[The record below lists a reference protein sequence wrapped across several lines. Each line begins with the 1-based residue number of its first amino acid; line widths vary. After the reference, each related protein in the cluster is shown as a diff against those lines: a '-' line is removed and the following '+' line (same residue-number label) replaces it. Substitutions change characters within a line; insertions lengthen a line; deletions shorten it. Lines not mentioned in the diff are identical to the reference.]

1 MAIRSFNHNILYRYI
16 QIYKPALTLNLTYL
30 VLNLPHTFAVMSRV
44 AIHTL
49 GCKLNYS
56 ESSTIVRQLESN
68 GFTKVD
74 FTEESD
80 IYIINTCSVTDNA
93 DKKCRTTV
101 KAVLK
106 QNPEAYV
113 VVIGCYAQLKPKEI
127 SEIPGVDMVLGAAE
141 KFNMIEHLHSLQK
154 EEKAIVLNKNI
165 KETQEFVPAF
175 SYGDRTRSFL
185 KVQDGCDYFCSFCT
199 IPLARGKSRNAS
211 VAETVAKAKEVAATN
226 IKEVVITGVNIGDF
240 GADQDYAETLY
251 DLLLELDKVEGIE
264 RYRISSIE
272 PNLLTNE
279 IIDFVSASDK
289 FVPHFHI
296 PLQSGDDEILLKMRR
311 KYLSELY
318 ADRIAR
324 IKKRMPNSCIGVDV
338 IVGFPGETE
347 EHFLNT
353 YNFLNELDISYLH
366 VFPYSE
372 RNNTTAKKMEG
383 KVLKA
388 DKMERAKRLRILSEK
403 KKRYFYETQLGKSM
417 QVLWE
422 EERQGD
428 NMQGF
433 SENYVRF
440 EAPYDSTK
448 VNTIE
453 ILNFDQINESG
464 LAKASLKE
472 HLQ

>member
-1 MAIRSFNHNILYRYI
+1 MY
-16 QIYKPALTLNLTYL
+16 
-30 VLNLPHTFAVMSRV
+30 RV

-56 ESSTIVRQLESN
+56 ESSTIVRQLENN
-68 GFTKVD
+68 GFSRVD
-74 FTEESD
+74 FSDEAD

-101 KAVLK
+101 KSVLK

-141 KFNMIEHLHSLQK
+141 KFNMIEHLHSLKK
-154 EEKAIVLNKNI
+154 EEEAIVFNKNI
-165 KETQEFVPAF
+165 KETQDFVTAF

-199 IPLARGKSRNAS
+199 IPLARGKSRNATI
-211 VAETVAKAKEVAATN
+211 AETVAKAKEVAATD
-226 IKEVVITGVNIGDF
+226 IKEVVITGVYIGDF
-240 GADQDYAETLY
+240 GADQDYAETFY
-251 DLLLELDKVEGIE
+251 DLIVELDKVEGIE

-272 PNLLTNE
+272 PNLLSNE
-279 IIDFVSASDK
+279 IIDFVAASDK

-296 PLQSGDDEILLKMRR
+296 PLQSGDDEILTKMRR
-311 KYLSELY
+311 KYLSDLY
-318 ADRIAR
+318 VDRIKR
-324 IKKRMPNSCIGVDV
+324 IKKQMPNSCIGVDV

-347 EHFLNT
+347 EHFLTT

-372 RNNTTAKKMEG
+372 RNNTTAKKMVG
-383 KVLKA
+383 KVTKA
-388 DKMERAKRLRILSEK
+388 EKTERAQRLRILSTK
-403 KKRYFYETQLGKSM
+403 KKRYFYETQLGREM
-417 QVLWE
+417 NVLWE
-422 EERQGD
+422 EEKQGE

-440 EAPYDSTK
+440 EAPYDASR
-448 VNTIE
+448 VNIVE
-453 ILNFDQINESG
+453 RLRFENINESG

>member
-1 MAIRSFNHNILYRYI
+1 
-16 QIYKPALTLNLTYL
+16 
-30 VLNLPHTFAVMSRV
+30 MSRV

-49 GCKLNYS
+49 GCKLNFS
-56 ESSTIVRQLESN
+56 ESSTIVRQLEDN
-68 GFTKVD
+68 GFSRVD
-74 FTEESD
+74 FSDEAD

-101 KAVLK
+101 KSVLK
-106 QNPEAYV
+106 QNPEAYI
-113 VVIGCYAQLKPKEI
+113 VVIGCYAQLKPTEI
-127 SEIPGVDMVLGAAE
+127 SQIPGVDMVLGAAE
-141 KFNMIEHLHSLQK
+141 KFNMMEHLHSLKK
-154 EEKAIVLNKNI
+154 EEEAIVFNKNI
-165 KETQEFVPAF
+165 KETQDFVPAF

-199 IPLARGKSRNAS
+199 IPLARGKSRNATI
-211 VAETVAKAKEVAATN
+211 AETVTKAKEVAATD

-240 GADQDYAETLY
+240 GADQEYTETFY
-251 DLLLELDKVEGIE
+251 DLIVELDKVEGIE

-272 PNLLTNE
+272 PNLLSNE
-279 IIDFVSASDK
+279 IIDFVAASDK

-296 PLQSGDDEILLKMRR
+296 PLQSGDDEILTKMRR
-311 KYLSELY
+311 KYLSDLY
-318 ADRIAR
+318 VDRIKR
-324 IKKRMPNSCIGVDV
+324 IKKQMPNSCIGVDV

-347 EHFLNT
+347 EHFLTT

-372 RNNTTAKKMEG
+372 RNNTTAKKMTD
-383 KVLKA
+383 KVSKA
-388 DKMERAKRLRILSEK
+388 EKTERAQRLRILSAK
-403 KKRYFYETQLGKSM
+403 KKRYFYESQLSREM
-417 QVLWE
+417 NVLWE
-422 EERQGD
+422 EEKQGE

-433 SENYVRF
+433 SENYIRF
-440 EAPYDSTK
+440 EAAYDANR

-453 ILNFDQINESG
+453 RLGFDKISESG

>member
-1 MAIRSFNHNILYRYI
+1 
-16 QIYKPALTLNLTYL
+16 
-30 VLNLPHTFAVMSRV
+30 MSRV

-56 ESSTIVRQLESN
+56 ESSSIVRQLEDN
-68 GFTKVD
+68 GFSRVD
-74 FTEESD
+74 FSDEAD

-93 DKKCRTTV
+93 DKKCRNTV
-101 KAVLK
+101 KGVLK
-106 QNPEAYV
+106 QNPDAYV

-127 SEIPGVDMVLGAAE
+127 SDIPGVDMVLGAAE

-154 EEKAIVLNKNI
+154 EDKTLVFNKNI
-165 KETQEFVPAF
+165 KETQDFVPAF
-175 SYGDRTRSFL
+175 SFGDRTRSFL

-199 IPLARGKSRNAS
+199 IPLARGKSRNAT
-211 VAETVAKAKEVAATN
+211 VEETVAKTKEVAATN
-226 IKEVVITGVNIGDF
+226 VKEVVLTGVNLGDF
-240 GADQDYAETLY
+240 GADQDYAETFY
-251 DLLLELDKVEGIE
+251 DLIVELDKIEGIE

-272 PNLLTNE
+272 PNLLSNE
-279 IIDFVSASDK
+279 IIDFVAASDK

-296 PLQSGDDEILLKMRR
+296 PLQSGDDEILTKMRR
-311 KYLSELY
+311 KYLSNLY
-318 ADRIAR
+318 VDRVAR
-324 IKKRMPNSCIGVDV
+324 IKKQMPNCCIGVDV

-372 RNNTTAKKMEG
+372 RNNTTAKKLAG
-383 KVLKA
+383 KVPK
-388 DKMERAKRLRILSEK
+388 KEKTERAQRLRILSAK
-403 KKRYFYETQLGKSM
+403 KKRFFYESQLGKTM
-417 QVLWE
+417 NVLWE
-422 EERQGD
+422 EEKQGEM
-428 NMQGF
+428 MQGF

-440 EAPYDSTK
+440 EEPYDAAR

-453 ILNFDQINESG
+453 YLTFDTINESG

>member
-1 MAIRSFNHNILYRYI
+1 MF
-16 QIYKPALTLNLTYL
+16 
-30 VLNLPHTFAVMSRV
+30 RV

-49 GCKLNYS
+49 GCKLNFS
-56 ESSTIVRQLESN
+56 ESSTIVRQLKDN
-68 GFTKVD
+68 GFDRVD
-74 FTEESD
+74 FSEEAD
-80 IYIINTCSVTDNA
+80 IYVINTCSVTDNA

-101 KAVLK
+101 KSVLK

-141 KFNMIEHLHSLQK
+141 KFNMIEHLHSLEK
-154 EEKAIVLNKNI
+154 EEKSIVFNKNI
-165 KETQEFVPAF
+165 KETQDFVPAF

-199 IPLARGKSRNAS
+199 IPLARGKSRNAR
-211 VAETVAKAKEVAATN
+211 VAETVAKAKEVAATD

-240 GADQDYAETLY
+240 GADQDYAETFY
-251 DLLLELDKVEGIE
+251 DLIVELDKVEGIE

-272 PNLLTNE
+272 PNLLSNE
-279 IIDFVSASDK
+279 IIDFVAASDK

-296 PLQSGDDEILLKMRR
+296 PLQSGDDEILTKMRR
-311 KYLSELY
+311 KYLSDLY
-318 ADRIAR
+318 TDRIAR
-324 IKKRMPNSCIGVDV
+324 IKIQMPNCCIGVDV
-338 IVGFPGETE
+338 IVGFPGESE
-347 EHFLNT
+347 EHFMNT
-353 YNFLNELDISYLH
+353 YQFLNELDISYLH

-372 RNNTTAKKMEG
+372 RNNTTAKKLAN
-383 KVLKA
+383 KVTKVEKT
-388 DKMERAKRLRILSEK
+388 DRAKRLRILSHK
-403 KKRYFYETQLGKSM
+403 KKRHFYEIQLGRDM
-417 QVLWE
+417 DVLWE
-422 EERQGD
+422 EERQGE

-440 EAPYDSTK
+440 EAPYDPARINMVERLKFS
-448 VNTIE
+448 E
-453 ILNFDQINESG
+453 INENG

>member
-1 MAIRSFNHNILYRYI
+1 
-16 QIYKPALTLNLTYL
+16 
-30 VLNLPHTFAVMSRV
+30 MSRV

-154 EEKAIVLNKNI
+154 EEKAIVFNKNI

-311 KYLSELY
+311 KYQSELY

>member
-1 MAIRSFNHNILYRYI
+1 MENNGF
-16 QIYKPALTLNLTYL
+16 
-30 VLNLPHTFAVMSRV
+30 SRV
-44 AIHTL
+44 
-49 GCKLNYS
+49 
-56 ESSTIVRQLESN
+56 
-68 GFTKVD
+68 D
-74 FTEESD
+74 FSDEAD

-101 KAVLK
+101 KSVLK
-106 QNPEAYV
+106 QNPEAFV

-141 KFNMIEHLHSLQK
+141 KFNMIEHLQSLKK
-154 EEKAIVLNKNI
+154 EEEAIVFNKNI
-165 KETQEFVPAF
+165 KETQDFVTAF

-199 IPLARGKSRNAS
+199 IPLARGKSRNATI
-211 VAETVAKAKEVAATN
+211 AETVAKAKEVAATD

-240 GADQDYAETLY
+240 GADQDYAETFY
-251 DLLLELDKVEGIE
+251 DLIVELDKVEGIE

-272 PNLLTNE
+272 PNLLSNE
-279 IIDFVSASDK
+279 IIDFVAASDK

-296 PLQSGDDEILLKMRR
+296 PLQSGDDEILTKMRR
-311 KYLSELY
+311 KYLSDLY
-318 ADRIAR
+318 VDRIKR
-324 IKKRMPNSCIGVDV
+324 IKKQMPNSCIGVDV

-347 EHFLNT
+347 EHFLTT

-372 RNNTTAKKMEG
+372 RNNTTAKKMTD
-383 KVLKA
+383 KVTKA
-388 DKMERAKRLRILSEK
+388 EKTERAQRLRILSTK
-403 KKRYFYETQLGKSM
+403 KKRYFYETQLGREM
-417 QVLWE
+417 NVLWE
-422 EERQGD
+422 EEKQGE

-440 EAPYDSTK
+440 EAPYDASR
-448 VNTIE
+448 VNIVE
-453 ILNFDQINESG
+453 RLRFENINESG

>member
-1 MAIRSFNHNILYRYI
+1 
-16 QIYKPALTLNLTYL
+16 
-30 VLNLPHTFAVMSRV
+30 MSRV

-154 EEKAIVLNKNI
+154 EEKAIVFNKKI

-296 PLQSGDDEILLKMRR
+296 SLQSGDDEILLKMRR

>member
-1 MAIRSFNHNILYRYI
+1 
-16 QIYKPALTLNLTYL
+16 
-30 VLNLPHTFAVMSRV
+30 MSRV

-49 GCKLNYS
+49 GCKLNFS
-56 ESSTIVRQLESN
+56 ESSTIVRQLEEN
-68 GFTKVD
+68 GFSRVD
-74 FTEESD
+74 FSDEAD

-101 KAVLK
+101 KSVLK
-106 QNPEAYV
+106 QNPEAYI
-113 VVIGCYAQLKPKEI
+113 VVIGCYAQLKPTEI
-127 SEIPGVDMVLGAAE
+127 SQIPGVDMVLGAAE
-141 KFNMIEHLHSLQK
+141 KFNMMEHLHSLKK
-154 EEKAIVLNKNI
+154 EEEAIVFNKNI
-165 KETQEFVPAF
+165 KETQDFVPAF

-199 IPLARGKSRNAS
+199 IPLARGKSRNATI
-211 VAETVAKAKEVAATN
+211 AETVTKAKEVAATD

-240 GADQDYAETLY
+240 GADQDYAETFY
-251 DLLLELDKVEGIE
+251 DLIVELDKVEGIE

-272 PNLLTNE
+272 PNLLSNE
-279 IIDFVSASDK
+279 IIDFVAASDK

-296 PLQSGDDEILLKMRR
+296 PLQSGDDEILTKMRR
-311 KYLSELY
+311 KYLSDLY
-318 ADRIAR
+318 VERIGR
-324 IKKRMPNSCIGVDV
+324 IKKQMPNSCIGVDV

-347 EHFLNT
+347 DHFLTT

-372 RNNTTAKKMEG
+372 RNNTTAKKMTG
-383 KVLKA
+383 KVTKA
-388 DKMERAKRLRILSEK
+388 EKTERAQRLRILSTK
-403 KKRYFYETQLGKSM
+403 KKRYFYESQLSREM
-417 QVLWE
+417 NVLWE
-422 EERQGD
+422 EEKQGE

-433 SENYVRF
+433 SENYIRF
-440 EAPYDSTK
+440 EAAYDANR

-453 ILNFDQINESG
+453 RLGFDKISESG

>member
-1 MAIRSFNHNILYRYI
+1 MNRL
-16 QIYKPALTLNLTYL
+16 K
-30 VLNLPHTFAVMSRV
+30 FAAMSRV

-49 GCKLNYS
+49 GCKLNFS
-56 ESSTIVRQLESN
+56 ESSTIVRQLEDN
-68 GFTKVD
+68 GFSRVD
-74 FTEESD
+74 FSDEAD

-101 KAVLK
+101 KSVLK

-141 KFNMIEHLHSLQK
+141 KFNMIEHLHTLKK
-154 EEKAIVLNKNI
+154 EEEAIVFNKNI
-165 KETQEFVPAF
+165 KETQDFVPAF

-199 IPLARGKSRNAS
+199 IPLARGKSRNAT
-211 VAETVAKAKEVAATN
+211 VAETVAKAKEVAATD

-240 GADQDYAETLY
+240 GADQEYAETFY
-251 DLLLELDKVEGIE
+251 DLIVELDKVEGIE

-272 PNLLTNE
+272 PNLLSNE
-279 IIDFVSASDK
+279 IIDFVAASDK

-296 PLQSGDDEILLKMRR
+296 PLQSGDDEILTKMRR
-311 KYLSELY
+311 KYLSDLY
-318 ADRIAR
+318 VDRISR
-324 IKKRMPNSCIGVDV
+324 IKEKMPNSCIGVDV

-347 EHFLNT
+347 EHFLTT
-353 YNFLNELDISYLH
+353 YNFLNALDISYLH

-372 RNNTTAKKMEG
+372 RNNTTAKKMQG
-383 KVLKA
+383 KVTKVE
-388 DKMERAKRLRILSEK
+388 KTERAQRLRILSAK
-403 KKRYFYETQLGKSM
+403 KKRYFYETQVGREM
-417 QVLWE
+417 EVLWE
-422 EERQGD
+422 EEKQGES
-428 NMQGF
+428 MQGF
-433 SENYVRF
+433 SENYIRF
-440 EAPYDSTK
+440 EAPYDARR
-448 VNTIE
+448 VNTVE
-453 ILNFDQINESG
+453 TLCFDQINETG

>member
-1 MAIRSFNHNILYRYI
+1 
-16 QIYKPALTLNLTYL
+16 
-30 VLNLPHTFAVMSRV
+30 MSRV

-49 GCKLNYS
+49 GCKLNFS
-56 ESSTIVRQLESN
+56 ESSTIVRQLEDN
-68 GFTKVD
+68 GFSRVD
-74 FTEESD
+74 FSDEAD

-101 KAVLK
+101 KNVLK

-141 KFNMIEHLHSLQK
+141 KFNMIEHLHSLKK
-154 EEKAIVLNKNI
+154 EEEAIVFNKNI
-165 KETQEFVPAF
+165 KETQDFIPAF

-199 IPLARGKSRNAS
+199 IPLARGKSRNAT
-211 VAETVAKAKEVAATN
+211 VAETVAKAKEVAATD

-240 GADQDYAETLY
+240 GADQDYAETFY
-251 DLLLELDKVEGIE
+251 DLVVELDKVEGID

-272 PNLLTNE
+272 PNLLSNVV
-279 IIDFVSASDK
+279 IDFVAASDK

-296 PLQSGDDEILLKMRR
+296 PLQSGDDEILTKMRR
-311 KYLSELY
+311 KYVSELY

-324 IKKRMPNSCIGVDV
+324 IKKQMPDCCIGVAI

-347 EHFLNT
+347 EHFLTT
-353 YNFLNELDISYLH
+353 YQFLNELDISYLH

-372 RNNTTAKKMEG
+372 RNNTTAKKMAG
-383 KVLKA
+383 KVTKA
-388 DKMERAKRLRILSEK
+388 EKIDRAKRLRILSAK
-403 KKRYFYETQLGKSM
+403 KKRFFYESQLGKEM
-417 QVLWE
+417 EVLWE
-422 EERQGD
+422 EEKQGE

-433 SENYVRF
+433 SENYIRF
-440 EAPYDSTK
+440 EAPYDATR
-448 VNTIE
+448 VNQVE
-453 ILNFDQINESG
+453 RLRFDAINESG

>member
-1 MAIRSFNHNILYRYI
+1 
-16 QIYKPALTLNLTYL
+16 
-30 VLNLPHTFAVMSRV
+30 MSRV

-49 GCKLNYS
+49 GCKLNFS
-56 ESSTIVRQLESN
+56 ESSTIVRQLEDN
-68 GFTKVD
+68 GFDRVD
-74 FTEESD
+74 FSDEAD

-101 KAVLK
+101 KSVLK

-141 KFNMIEHLHSLQK
+141 KFNMIEHLHTLKK
-154 EEKAIVLNKNI
+154 EEDAIVFNKNI
-165 KETQEFVPAF
+165 KETQDFVPAF

-199 IPLARGKSRNAS
+199 IPLARGKSRNATI
-211 VAETVAKAKEVAATN
+211 AETVAKAKEVAATD
-226 IKEVVITGVNIGDF
+226 IKEVVLTGVNIGDF
-240 GADQDYAETLY
+240 GADQDYQETFY
-251 DLLLELDKVEGIE
+251 DLIVELDKIEGIS

-272 PNLLTNE
+272 PNLLSNE
-279 IIDFVSASDK
+279 IIDFVAASDK

-296 PLQSGDDEILLKMRR
+296 PLQSGNDEILTKMRR
-311 KYLSELY
+311 KYLSDLY
-318 ADRIAR
+318 VDRITR
-324 IKKRMPNSCIGVDV
+324 IKKQMPNCCIGVDV

-347 EHFLNT
+347 EHFLTT
-353 YNFLNELDISYLH
+353 YKFINELDVSYLH

-372 RNNTTAKKMEG
+372 RNNTTAKKLAN
-383 KVLKA
+383 KVTKKEKT
-388 DKMERAKRLRILSEK
+388 DRAQRLRILSHK
-403 KKRYFYETQLGKSM
+403 KKRHFYETQLGRSM
-417 QVLWE
+417 TVLWE
-422 EERQGD
+422 EERQGEM
-428 NMQGF
+428 MQGF

-440 EAPYDSTK
+440 EAPYEAER
-448 VNTIE
+448 VNTLE
-453 ILNFDQINESG
+453 QLDFSEINENG

>member
-1 MAIRSFNHNILYRYI
+1 
-16 QIYKPALTLNLTYL
+16 
-30 VLNLPHTFAVMSRV
+30 MSRV

-49 GCKLNYS
+49 GCKLNFS
-56 ESSTIVRQLESN
+56 ESSTIVRQLEEN
-68 GFTKVD
+68 GFSRVD
-74 FTEESD
+74 FSDEAD

-101 KAVLK
+101 KSVLK
-106 QNPEAYV
+106 QNPEAYI
-113 VVIGCYAQLKPKEI
+113 VVIGCYAQLKPTEI
-127 SEIPGVDMVLGAAE
+127 SQIPGVDMVLGAAE
-141 KFNMIEHLHSLQK
+141 KFNMMEHLHSLKK
-154 EEKAIVLNKNI
+154 EEEAIVFNKNI
-165 KETQEFVPAF
+165 KETQDFVPAF

-199 IPLARGKSRNAS
+199 IPLARGKSRNATI
-211 VAETVAKAKEVAATN
+211 AETVTKAKEVAATD

-240 GADQDYAETLY
+240 GADQDYAETFY
-251 DLLLELDKVEGIE
+251 DLIVELDKVEGIE

-272 PNLLTNE
+272 PNLLSNE
-279 IIDFVSASDK
+279 IIDFVAASDK

-296 PLQSGDDEILLKMRR
+296 PLQSGDDEILTKMRR
-311 KYLSELY
+311 KYLSDLY
-318 ADRIAR
+318 VDRIKR
-324 IKKRMPNSCIGVDV
+324 IKKQMPNSCIGVDV

-347 EHFLNT
+347 EHFLTT

-372 RNNTTAKKMEG
+372 RNNTTAKKMTD
-383 KVLKA
+383 KVSKA
-388 DKMERAKRLRILSEK
+388 EKTERAQRLRILSAK
-403 KKRYFYETQLGKSM
+403 KKRYFYESQLSREM
-417 QVLWE
+417 NVLWE
-422 EERQGD
+422 EEKQGE

-433 SENYVRF
+433 SENYIRF
-440 EAPYDSTK
+440 EAAYDANR

-453 ILNFDQINESG
+453 RLGFDKISESG